1 MLRSPLSPRGILHV
15 GERLRY
21 VLLTLVPKPTICWPL
36 SSTGLHH
43 PVAISESY
51 KIHHAL
57 TLTPPSSTE
66 YSIVRNAGGRTSE
79 ALRSI
84 VCIDTLIGLE
94 AVIVVHHTGSFTI
107 QPIQQ
112 LPKTIE
118 EAHKECYID
127 CGLTHLTN
135 ASIRA
140 SLLSKDPSLEL
151 SVSKMD
157 FGEIIEFV
165 SYYPFS
171 GTPALSYYIY
181 M

>member
-1 MLRSPLSPRGILHV
+1 MLEKGFGTSFSHSFQSQQFVGHCPLPD
-15 GERLRY
+15 
-21 VLLTLVPKPTICWPL
+21 
-36 SSTGLHH
+36 LHH
-43 PVAISESY
+43 PVAISEFY
-51 KIHHAL
+51 KIHHTL
-57 TLTPPSSTE
+57 ILTPPSSTE

-84 VCIDTLIGLE
+84 VCMDTLIGLE
-94 AVIVVHHTGSFTI
+94 AVIVVHHTGSFTT

-118 EAHKECYID
+118 EANKECYID

-140 SLLSKDPSLEL
+140 SLLSKDSSLEH

-181 M
+181 IYICNKHEPRLT